1 MRRPGGAAPAVVLL
15 LWLAA
20 LTFAFH
26 GRGGHGLLVRRGGSV
41 PVERDRPAASLARKM
56 LLAVESGSLDTSS
69 AAGPPQPQPQDQQW
83 HHHHHHRHRRGH
95 HHRQRHHRLHTS
107 RWNWQRIPPAAAPG
121 DGGEEAD
128 PRYGVEK
135 RLVPTGPNPLHH

>member
-1 MRRPGGAAPAVVLL
+1 MRRPGGAAPVVVLL

-26 GRGGHGLLVRRGGSV
+26 GCGGGLLRCGSSV
-41 PVERDRPAASLARKM
+41 AVVERDRRPASLPRKM
-56 LLAVESGSLDTSS
+56 LLAVESRSLDPSS
-69 AAGPPQPQPQDQQW
+69 AAGAPQDQHHH
-83 HHHHHHRHRRGH
+83 HHHHHHRAGH
-95 HHRQRHHRLHTS
+95 HHRQRHHRLPS
-107 RWNWQRIPPAAAPG
+107 KWNWQRVPPSAAPG
-121 DGGEEAD
+121 DGEEVD

>member
-1 MRRPGGAAPAVVLL
+1 MRRPGGAAPVVVLL

-26 GRGGHGLLVRRGGSV
+26 GCGGGGLLRCRSSAS
-41 PVERDRPAASLARKM
+41 PVVEWDRPASFARKM
-56 LLAVESGSLDTSS
+56 LLAVESRSLDPSS
-69 AAGPPQPQPQDQQW
+69 AAGAPQDQQRH
-83 HHHHHHRHRRGH
+83 HHHHHHRGGH
-95 HHRQRHHRLHTS
+95 HHRQRHHRLPS
-107 RWNWQRIPPAAAPG
+107 KWNWQRVPPSAAPG
-121 DGGEEAD
+121 DGEEID

>member
-1 MRRPGGAAPAVVLL
+1 MRRPGGAAPVVVLL

-26 GRGGHGLLVRRGGSV
+26 GCGGGLLVRRGSSV
-41 PVERDRPAASLARKM
+41 AVERDRRPASLPRKM
-56 LLAVESGSLDTSS
+56 LLAVESQSLDPSS
-69 AAGPPQPQPQDQQW
+69 AAGAPQDQHHH
-83 HHHHHHRHRRGH
+83 HHHHHHRGGH
-95 HHRQRHHRLHTS
+95 HHRQRHHRLPS
-107 RWNWQRIPPAAAPG
+107 KWNWQRVPPSAAPG
-121 DGGEEAD
+121 DGQEID